1 MPVLDQQLQ
10 AIRNCLE
17 RHGDRVGAGPL
28 LVAVSG
34 GRDST
39 VLLWL
44 LSQMAQQNELSAG
57 LVVAHVDHG
66 VHPQSRE
73 AATHVSSLA
82 DQLKLPF
89 LSARLENV
97 GTSEEALR
105 NARYEALV
113 QMAKQ
118 VGAAA
123 VLTAHHAD
131 DDMETVLFRMVRGT
145 GPRGLA
151 GIPESRPLTNG
162 ISVLRPLIRTSQ
174 SAIAE
179 LLTTSGLSIFEDPTN
194 KDLRYSRNQLR
205 HELIPDLRE
214 VLGNRLDLSLMEL
227 AKTAR
232 AANDILEKEALRIL
246 DDNAC
251 YQTPWRCELNLAP
264 PPDKDQPFLE
274 EAICQIHARLHPKG
288 RRPSFDFQRRIFELW
303 KQPAGKRVHGPNEL
317 LVERTR
323 RGILILCPQLAGS
336 PPPNP
341 VELPEST
348 DLAFGTTEW
357 QMHRTHHPSPPMGLK
372 PTEMGPMRALIR
384 AAFAAEP
391 WCLRRRRAGDRFWPL
406 GAAGPVDL
414 RRFLQARHMPR
425 YDRDR
430 LPILI
435 DGNDEILWVPGIEI
449 ASPHRITLETEAC
462 FEVKLSIL
470 GGAKTSPGPY

>member
-10 AIRNCLE
+10 VIRSCLA
-17 RHGDRVGAGPL
+17 RYGDRAGAGPI

-44 LSQMAQQNELSAG
+44 LSQISQQNELGAG

-66 VHPQSRE
+66 IHEHSQ
-73 AATHVSSLA
+73 AAAKHVSALA

-89 LSARLENV
+89 LSAQLKNV

-105 NARYEALV
+105 NARYEALIK
-113 QMAKQ
+113 MAQ
-118 VGAAA
+118 EVGAGV

-179 LLTTSGLSIFEDPTN
+179 LLTASGLSVFEDPTN
-194 KDLRYSRNQLR
+194 KDLRYARNQLR

-232 AANDILEKEALRIL
+232 AANDILEEEALRIL
-246 DDNAC
+246 ERNAS
-251 YQTPWRCELNLAP
+251 YPTNWRCEFNLAP
-264 PPDKDQPFLE
+264 PPDEDQPFLE

-288 RRPSFDFQRRIFELW
+288 RRPSFDFQRRIFDLW
-303 KQPAGKRVHGPNEL
+303 KQPAGKRVHGPSEL

-323 RGILILCPQLAGS
+323 SGILVICPQLAGS
-336 PPPNP
+336 PPANP
-341 VELPEST
+341 VELPESS
-348 DLAFGTTEW
+348 DLPFGTTEW
-357 QMHRTHHPSPPMGLK
+357 QMHRTQHSSPPVGLK
-372 PTEMGPMRALIR
+372 PTETGPRRALIR

-391 WCLRRRRAGDRFWPL
+391 WRLRRRQAGDRFWPL

-414 RRFLQARHMPR
+414 RRFLQARHLPR

-430 LPILI
+430 LPILV

-449 ASPHRITLETEAC
+449 AAPHRITLETEAC

-470 GGAKTSPGPY
+470 GGVKASPGPY